1 MKRMVLARSIAL
13 VLVGCLGVVGCART
27 PTEAPPSEV
36 VTIEDGDATDQMWSD
51 TVAGAELYVFPYEG
65 QLITVQDPES
75 ISMPLAEDLEDGK
88 FYRVIADVTYLNGGI
103 AGYVNYPQVEHVESC
118 TEVLPDSLDLPSLEE
133 GPYGLRRI
141 GDYADGDLFFYELGI
156 KAVWKD
162 GAWVWSYDDVVT
174 LSDGV
179 VACRRSG
186 VSEEEIQAGVSEGTL
201 SCEDYFVL
209 PANAS

>member
-13 VLVGCLGVVGCART
+13 VLAGCLGAVGCART
-27 PTEAPPSEV
+27 PTEVPPEEV
-36 VTIEDGDATDQMWSD
+36 AIEDGGATDQMWSD
-51 TVAGAELYVFPYEG
+51 TVAGAELYVFPYEEK
-65 QLITVQDPES
+65 LITVQDPVS
-75 ISMPLAEDLEDGK
+75 IPMPLTEALEDGK

-118 TEVLPDSLDLPSLEE
+118 TEVSPDSLDLPSLEE